1 MDEQEKTELNTENA
15 PIAPSMPS
23 PSPSRFSRG
32 LVDQIELIAIA
43 FAIIILLFSFFVR
56 TCEVSGSSMENTLI
70 DGETVLISNFM
81 YEPERGDIVV
91 FHQTSDSNPKFNE
104 PMVKRVIGLPG
115 DTVKIEYTHQTMK
128 VTVISP
134 DGTTTALQEDYIKYH
149 GSGSYTDRTYYV
161 DEGTLFTMGDH
172 RTVSADSRHPDIGL
186 VDSRRIL
193 GKVIL
198 RITPFEKFGKVE

>member
-1 MDEQEKTELNTENA
+1 MDEQNINEINTENTNDT
-15 PIAPSMPS
+15 PCAPSV
-23 PSPSRFSRG
+23 SPSRFSRG
-32 LVDQIELIAIA
+32 LVEQIELIVIA
-43 FAIIILLFSFFVR
+43 FAIIILIFSFFVR
-56 TCEVSGSSMENTLI
+56 TCEVSGSSMENTLL
-70 DGETVLISNFM
+70 DGETVLISNFL
-81 YEPERGDIVV
+81 YEPQRGDIVV
-91 FHQTSDSNPKFNE
+91 FHQTSDTNSNFNE

-115 DTVKIEYTHQTMK
+115 DTVKIEYSYGTMT

-134 DGTTTALQEDYIKYH
+134 NGASTVLKEDYVKYH
-149 GSGSYTDRTYYV
+149 GSGMYYDNTYYV
-161 DEGTLFTMGDH
+161 EEGTLFAMGDH